1 LACKENDVGLSVKN
15 ILDAVQN
22 LRGKLNIIETTFD
35 CSDKVSITNN
45 TSFKKNIFVP
55 QM

>member
-1 LACKENDVGLSVKN
+1 LTCIENDVGLSVKN
-15 ILDAVQN
+15 ILDSVQN

-35 CSDKVSITNN
+35 CSDKVSIPNN
-45 TSFKKNIFVP
+45 TSIKKNIFVS